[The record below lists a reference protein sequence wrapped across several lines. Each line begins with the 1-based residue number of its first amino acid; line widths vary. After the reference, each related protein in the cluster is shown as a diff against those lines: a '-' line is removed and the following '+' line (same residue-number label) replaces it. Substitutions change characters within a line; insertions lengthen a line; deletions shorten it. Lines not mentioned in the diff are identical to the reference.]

1 MFKILHISSPDTWR
15 GGERQVANLMKA
27 LEKESVYQVLLCPD
41 QAPLADFAREKDFH
55 LYGLQKAGGFSM
67 SWAKKIRDICDMHQI
82 THIHAHDSK
91 AQTYA
96 VTAATIYK
104 NNIPILVTRRVIFP
118 IKKTRLTAYKYTHPH
133 IKKIICISKK
143 VAEVVHNTYSD
154 LPISVIYDS
163 IDTDKLISNIPEHPL
178 KKTYNIPESYQIVGY
193 IAALSREK
201 DHITFI
207 DTAKLMLQK
216 NPKLRFLIV
225 GEGDERAN
233 IEHYIARQGLTDHII
248 LTGFIKDINA
258 LIPQLDLLLFT
269 STSEGLGSTIL
280 DFFLHKVPVVSTR
293 CGGVEEL
300 IVHGKTGLLSSVGD
314 VADLAKNAFLIL
326 NDQSLKQKIVEKA
339 YDFVKENHSLEK
351 LGKETLSVYR
361 ETATINTKEG
371 FNGHVK
377 ISAIVPTL
385 NEERNIKGVI
395 ENLSFADEVLII
407 DSESTDQTV
416 PLAKSL
422 GAKVFVRTFDN
433 FSNQKNHAIQQT
445 QHDWVVF
452 IDADERIGSALQS
465 EILEVLNSQA
475 EVSAYSMK
483 MKYHFLGRFMRF
495 GSFRTK
501 KVLRVFNKQQA
512 QYDGKL
518 VHEQLRVNGK
528 TKLLK
533 NKLYH
538 HSQKDL
544 DGFIKTQVFYAGLKA
559 KEIAGQKNRFLFLKT
574 VFKPPF
580 RFLKHYIFQLGFLD
594 GFQGFIFA
602 GVQSY
607 GIFIRYIK
615 LWNLKQKHK

>member
-1 MFKILHISSPDTWR
+1 MFKVLHISSPVTWR

-41 QAPLADFAREKDFH
+41 QAPLADFAREKGFN
-55 LYGLQKAGGFSM
+55 LYGLKKAGGFSM

-96 VTAATIYK
+96 VTAATTYK
-104 NNIPILVTRRVIFP
+104 NDVPILVTRRVIFP
-118 IKKTRLTAYKYTHPH
+118 IKKSRLTAYKYTHPH

-154 LPISVIYDS
+154 IPTSVIYSS
-163 IDTDKLISNIPEHPL
+163 IDTEKVTSSAPL
-178 KKTYNIPESYQIVGY
+178 HRLKENYNIPEPHQIVGY
-193 IAALSREK
+193 IAALSQEK

-207 DTAKLMLQK
+207 NTAKIMLQE
-216 NPKLRFLIV
+216 NPKLHFLIV
-225 GEGDERAN
+225 GEGNERAN
-233 IEHYIARQGLTDHII
+233 IENYIAHQGLTDHIL

-258 LIPQLDLLLFT
+258 LIPQMDLLLFT
-269 STSEGLGSTIL
+269 STSEGLGSTVL

-300 IVHGKTGLLSSVGD
+300 IVHGKTGLLAPVGD
-314 VADLAKNAFLIL
+314 ATDLAKNAFLVL
-326 NDQSLKQKIVEKA
+326 EDTALKQKMVNEA

-351 LGKETLSVYR
+351 MGQETLSVYK
-361 ETATINTKEG
+361 ETAVLKKVENFANE
-371 FNGHVK
+371 VK

-385 NEERNIKGVI
+385 NEESNIEAVV

-407 DSESTDQTV
+407 DSESTDHTV
-416 PLAKSL
+416 ALAKKL
-422 GAKVFVRTFDN
+422 GAKVFTRTFDN
-433 FSNQKNHAIQQT
+433 FSNQKNYAIQQT

-452 IDADERIGSALQS
+452 IDADERIGNALKN
-465 EILEVLNSQA
+465 EILQALNSQDDVA
-475 EVSAYSMK
+475 AYSMK
-483 MKYHFLGRFMRF
+483 MKYHFLGRLMRF

-501 KVLRVFNKQQA
+501 KVVRVFNKQQA

-518 VHEQLRVNGK
+518 VHEQLNIKGK

-559 KEIAGQKNRFLFLKT
+559 KEIAGQKNSFLFLKA

-594 GFQGFIFA
+594 GFQGFVFA

-615 LWNLKQKHK
+615 LWNLKHKA